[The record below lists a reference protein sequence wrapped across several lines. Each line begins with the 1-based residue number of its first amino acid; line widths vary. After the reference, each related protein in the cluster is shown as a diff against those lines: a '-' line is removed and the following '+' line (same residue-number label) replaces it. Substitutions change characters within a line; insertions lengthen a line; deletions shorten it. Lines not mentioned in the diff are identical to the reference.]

1 MSMGMMMVPPAVVS
15 LPFKLAF
22 FVIADGW
29 SLLAGAL
36 VQELRPMTEPPSS
49 PPRRKPEKPRPPA
62 LRPEQMP
69 SPIEKAAMILTAIG
83 PEQAAGFLRDLAEPD
98 MERFARAINGLG
110 KIGQEVLDAVIVEFL
125 ELLTTGPELS
135 GGSKAARKLLAAVL
149 DDEDE
154 VQRLIDGRRRS
165 EVRSVWERLN
175 DTPPPTLANFLQAE
189 HPQTAAVVLSE
200 LRSEVAASVL
210 ERLERGFA
218 QTVVLRLSRVP
229 QLDAPVAA
237 AIQGA
242 IERDF
247 LSVLQRNLS
256 KRRPADLIAGLM
268 NNIST
273 EVREGFLSYL
283 EAQEPS
289 LAQDVQRTMFTFED
303 ISVRLHGRDVAGV
316 LRDVAEEVLL
326 KALKLGEAQSSPT
339 VAFILENLPRRLSE
353 RYVEELAGLD
363 RRQPQGR
370 QVGADRD
377 HQGDP
382 GPGQGGHHP
391 LHREGQRLRLSPL
404 ASRRASRLASAA
416 REARRW
422 GATGA
427 DPARTQGL
435 PAAPRRGLG
444 GLLLAAAALL
454 RRGLLGGDPRHR
466 LPAAAAQLR
475 VPLRLAQQPRRLPE
489 RDGLHRDRDHPD
501 DADRRG
507 ADPRGNRA
515 RAQVQSG
522 AIDPS
527 SILGNLQDALPPW
540 AQHWF
545 DRLGIGN
552 LELLRGR
559 LVELLRRRAR

>member
-1 MSMGMMMVPPAVVS
+1 MT
-15 LPFKLAF
+15 
-22 FVIADGW
+22 DT
-29 SLLAGAL
+29 AL
-36 VQELRPMTEPPSS
+36 VPAKAQ
-49 PPRRKPEKPRPPA
+49 PEKPRPPA

-69 SPIEKAAMILTAIG
+69 APIEKAAMILTAIG
-83 PEQAAGFLRDLAEPD
+83 PELAAGFLRDLAEPD

-110 KIGQEVLDAVIVEFL
+110 KIAQEVLDAVIVEFL

-229 QLDAPVAA
+229 QLDPPVAA

-303 ISVRLHGRDVAGV
+303 IAVRLHGRDVAGV

-339 VAFILENLPRRLSE
+339 VPFVLENLPRRLSE

-370 QVGADRD
+370 RVGADRD

-391 LHREGQRLRLSPL
+391 LHREGQRLRLSLPP
-404 ASRRASRLASAA
+404 AGASRLA
-416 REARRW
+416 
-422 GATGA
+422 
-427 DPARTQGL
+427 
-435 PAAPRRGLG
+435 
-444 GLLLAAAALL
+444 
-454 RRGLLGGDPRHR
+454 
-466 LPAAAAQLR
+466 
-475 VPLRLAQQPRRLPE
+475 
-489 RDGLHRDRDHPD
+489 
-501 DADRRG
+501 
-507 ADPRGNRA
+507 
-515 RAQVQSG
+515 
-522 AIDPS
+522 
-527 SILGNLQDALPPW
+527 
-540 AQHWF
+540 
-545 DRLGIGN
+545 
-552 LELLRGR
+552 
-559 LVELLRRRAR
+559 